1 MNPHSGPAL
10 AVCIALERLVLGS
23 SGLELCW
30 LAAWIGTLE
39 PVGLGQRQG
48 LGLSVTKLAW
58 VHLLEGPK
66 PAAPAAPAASAVSRL
81 HLLGTRW
88 TPCGSPGAPPE
99 VGDRHGGAAPRRCG
113 GRFGRF
119 GWLEREVEREARG
132 TKPKTEIIPRFQVAE
147 GVVFLVCLRSIFS
160 FLLLFLRVAC
170 DSGDRSL
177 LVFKV

>member
-66 PAAPAAPAASAVSRL
+66 PAAPAAPAA
-81 HLLGTRW
+81 
-88 TPCGSPGAPPE
+88 PG
-99 VGDRHGGAAPRRCG
+99 VGLDVALASGA
-113 GRFGRF
+113 
-119 GWLEREVEREARG
+119 
-132 TKPKTEIIPRFQVAE
+132 
-147 GVVFLVCLRSIFS
+147 GVVPVAGTAVAPAAAAGTADAVGFLATSWCVSVVVVVCSRGQLQSAQPQGNSGNRFCSRENVLVCICL
-160 FLLLFLRVAC
+160 
-170 DSGDRSL
+170 
-177 LVFKV
+177 